1 LAAKPTKAGQARDI
15 GSTPGGARQPSQ
27 DGGRRN
33 VPFDGSRARSQNGV
47 VFTDRVAQRSRRSFD
62 VWAAA
67 ERSASWHIEEA
78 RQARQWFD
86 ERFGKTKRVIHHSHS
101 GGVKPLGARMFVS
114 GRAAHAETEVVR
126 RREAGTSPRANET
139 RVLEIEAVDGRNRSH
154 ASRAW
159 VMQRRKAVCVTCA
172 LVDGLRG

>member
-1 LAAKPTKAGQARDI
+1 MHFSMEVVPD
-15 GSTPGGARQPSQ
+15 
-27 DGGRRN
+27 RRT
-33 VPFDGSRARSQNGV
+33 ARSSRTTSHSALGAASMCGPLRRDPQAG
-47 VFTDRVAQRSRRSFD
+47 TSKGRDRHDSGSMIEECSFD
-62 VWAAA
+62 
-67 ERSASWHIEEA
+67 
-78 RQARQWFD
+78 
-86 ERFGKTKRVIHHSHS
+86 IHHSHS

-114 GRAAHAETEVVR
+114 GRTAQAETEVVR